1 MDEAAV
7 HFTEAIEH
15 FISSGEQPDS
25 REISSTYYM
34 MGLSASLDQKYEDA
48 IKHFS
53 QCSRLMASQISNSQV
68 CSRLVQVVVRILRQI
83 INIIPIT

>member
-1 MDEAAV
+1 MPCSQVDMENEKMDEAAV

-68 CSRLVQVVVRILRQI
+68 CSRLQSGF
-83 INIIPIT
+83 